1 MKNANTYP
9 QLVLRLA
16 LGLGFI
22 LPVLDRFGVMGTPGT
37 KGVSWGSWT
46 KFIDY
51 TNTLAPFLS
60 RSLAD
65 VGGRVVTAAELIF
78 GVCLIIGFKTRYA
91 AFGSAVLT
99 LGFGICMAVFLNPYA
114 PFGYP
119 VFVFTGAGL
128 VLSCVEKFNWSID
141 GILAAGKN

>member
-16 LGLGFI
+16 LGLGFV
-22 LPVLDRFGVMGTPGT
+22 LPVMDRFGVMGAPGA
-37 KGVSWGSWT
+37 KGVAWGSWT

-51 TNTLAPFLS
+51 TNTLTPFLS
-60 RSLAD
+60 RSLAEI
-65 VGGRVVTAAELIF
+65 GGGVVTAAELIF
-78 GVCLIIGFKTRYA
+78 GVCLIIGFKTKYV
-91 AFGSAVLT
+91 AFGGALLT
-99 LGFGICMAVFLNPYA
+99 FVFGISMAIFLSLQA

-128 VLSCVEKFNWSID
+128 VLSCVDKFNWSVD
-141 GILAAGKN
+141 GLLAGGRD

>member
-22 LPVLDRFGVMGTPGT
+22 LPVLDRFGVMGAPGA
-37 KGVSWGSWT
+37 KGVAWGSWT

-51 TNTLAPFLS
+51 TNTLTPFLS
-60 RSLAD
+60 RSLAEI
-65 VGGRVVTAAELIF
+65 GGGFATAAELIF
-78 GVCLIIGFKTRYA
+78 GVCLIIGLKTRYA
-91 AFGSAVLT
+91 AFGGALLT
-99 LGFGICMAVFLNPYA
+99 FGFGICMAVFLNLQA

-128 VLSCVEKFNWSID
+128 VLSCVEKFNWSVD
-141 GILAAGKN
+141 ALLAD